1 MCAVIKMI
9 MILGLLYVSL
19 LVNIV
24 ISQQTTTDVCDFSDA
39 FGNVDCRCSSL
50 VSESIIELQQNVIM
64 KLNAELTETGHQQE
78 PLNARDCLDILH
90 HSLTESG
97 VYDIYI
103 LEMSANIT

>member
-1 MCAVIKMI
+1 MMLGYLN
-9 MILGLLYVSL
+9 ILL
-19 LVNIV
+19 LVHMV
-24 ISQQTTTDVCDFSDA
+24 ISQQTTTDACNFRDDMS
-39 FGNVDCRCSSL
+39 NVDCRCTSL
-50 VSESIIELQQNVIM
+50 ISASIIELQQSEIM